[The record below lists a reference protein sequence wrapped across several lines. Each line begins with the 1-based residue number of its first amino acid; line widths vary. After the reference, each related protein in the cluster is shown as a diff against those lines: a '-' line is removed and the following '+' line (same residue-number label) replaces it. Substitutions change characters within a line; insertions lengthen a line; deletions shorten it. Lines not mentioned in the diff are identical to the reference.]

1 MIGVERDDIGTVD
14 VCIKIIVGHSIVGT
28 SFVAAMSASFFMVV
42 RHLEGLPNKGQIAI

>member
-28 SFVAAMSASFFMVV
+28 SFVAAMSASFVVVV